1 MKFAPLAALML
12 MAGIAT
18 PALADGHTE
27 TTDAATDAATD
38 TAAATINTPIEML
51 MANDAAKAV
60 VLAHLPGIDEHPA
73 YGQFKGMSLVE
84 LQPWSQGMITDEV
97 IEKITADLA
106 ELG

>member
-1 MKFAPLAALML
+1 MKFAPLAALL
-12 MAGIAT
+12 LIAGMPT
-18 PALADGHTE
+18 PALADGHTDVTE
-27 TTDAATDAATD
+27 TTEA
-38 TAAATINTPIEML
+38 AAATINTPIETL

-60 VLAHLPGIDEHPA
+60 VLAHLPGIDEHPD

-106 ELG
+106 VLG